1 MKDVTQDTILVHAGR
16 DPRNNHGI
24 VNPPVYHCSTV
35 LFPTLDAL
43 EESDRNTLEG
53 VHYGRMG
60 TPTTFA
66 FEEAAAALEESP
78 EADLLLLDL
87 NMPGMQGFA
96 GLVYLCSRFPA
107 LPIAVISANEEP
119 RVIRRALGAGACGYI
134 PKSAPS
140 DMLGEALQ
148 ALLAGELW
156 RPALQEPDGAGME
169 EDAAVR
175 IASLTPQQVR
185 VLMMLNDG
193 LVNKQIAYELGVSE
207 GTVKAHVSA
216 ILQKLGVTSRTQ
228 AVILVRQLA
237 EDADAPQELIRRAAE
252 ERQAG

>member
-1 MKDVTQDTILVHAGR
+1 MPTHIVVADDHPMFRDAMRLAIARSLPEAEIVEAG
-16 DPRNNHGI
+16 
-24 VNPPVYHCSTV
+24 
-35 LFPTLDAL
+35 TLDA
-43 EESDRNTLEG
+43 
-53 VHYGRMG
+53 
-60 TPTTFA
+60 
-66 FEEAAAALEESP
+66 AAAALEESP
-78 EADLLLLDL
+78 DADLLLLDL

-156 RPALQEPDGAGME
+156 RPALQEPDGSGRE
-169 EDAAVR
+169 EDAAAR

-237 EDADAPQELIRRAAE
+237 EDADVPQELIRRAAE
-252 ERQAG
+252 ERRAG

>member
-1 MKDVTQDTILVHAGR
+1 MPTHIVVADDHPMFRDAMRLAIARALPEAEIVEAG
-16 DPRNNHGI
+16 
-24 VNPPVYHCSTV
+24 
-35 LFPTLDAL
+35 TLDAA
-43 EESDRNTLEG
+43 
-53 VHYGRMG
+53 V
-60 TPTTFA
+60 
-66 FEEAAAALEESP
+66 AALEESP
-78 EADLLLLDL
+78 DADLLLLDL

-156 RPALQEPDGAGME
+156 RPALQEPNGVGAE
-169 EDAAVR
+169 EDAAAR

-237 EDADAPQELIRRAAE
+237 EDADAPQEMIRRAAE
-252 ERQAG
+252 ERRAG